1 MKHSIKFT
9 CLIIASMLQSACG
22 PTVKTGTV
30 KGKVTLAGKPV
41 AGLLLNIVQPSKG
54 IGASATLD
62 ETGTFSIPEELPVGD
77 YNVSLTPLVPI
88 PPTPGQPLPKYVP
101 PSVIPKRYTQEE
113 TSGLKIEVKP
123 GENDVDLNLLTG
135 S

>member
-1 MKHSIKFT
+1 MRFMKWSSLLVGVF
-9 CLIIASMLQSACG
+9 LLNGCG
-22 PTVKTGTV
+22 PTEKTGTV

-41 AGLLLNIVQPSKG
+41 TGLLLNIVQTGKG
-54 IGASATLD
+54 VGASTTLD
-62 ETGTFSIPEELPVGD
+62 ENGGFAITEPLPVGE
-77 YNVSLTPLVPI
+77 YLVAITPPVPV

-123 GENDVDLNLLTG
+123 GENDVDLNLLAG